1 MVIFIDPVTRQRMT
15 FARHTGD
22 FTYDLKGDDAI
33 AKEDVPLI
41 GPWSDW
47 TGSNVNIQSRTQQF
61 NSSNENSLQGTD
73 ANIEGKAKLP
83 NLSVIGTRTGTHR
96 RRVIK
101 RYLDITKGELQ

>member
-1 MVIFIDPVTRQRMT
+1 MIKIDGVTRQRIL

-22 FTYDLKGDDAI
+22 ITYDLTGDDAI

-47 TGSNVNIQSRTQQF
+47 TGSDTTIQTKGQVLFASK
-61 NSSNENSLQGTD
+61 ENSLQGND
-73 ANIEGKAKLP
+73 AQIDGKAKLP
-83 NLSVIGTRTGTHR
+83 NLSVIGTRLGTHR

-101 RYLDITKGELQ
+101 RYLELDGN